1 MKVCVINY
9 TKTIMKPIEDLARE
23 LNLEIIPADPENAIN
38 VIKKQCPSVVIINW
52 IDSTTLD
59 LCLSIRQIKLK
70 NGFIHILLTGTKEM
84 TGEIFMAISES
95 ADDYIYMPFTK
106 DELMIRLHLAAGNIE
121 LHNKLSSTK
130 KKLLMHA
137 KEDPVT
143 GVLNRRALLDE
154 ILNEMGRAARKDEFS
169 CTIMIIVKNYD
180 EMLAESG
187 HRAIDSL
194 MAEFSRRLKKSVRP
208 YDKLGRYDSGRFLIF
223 LPNTNNI
230 NARIV
235 AKRIVESLQSKKFR
249 FRDSVFEPCVA
260 IGISELNPSDMGES
274 KNSEALLIN
283 DLIMDSFIRR
293 AELASDKAC
302 EKGDNHIEIYT
313 FT

>member
-9 TKTIMKPIEDLARE
+9 TKTIMKPIEDLAGE
-23 LNLEIIPADPENAIN
+23 LNLKIVQADPENAVN
-38 VIKKQCPSVVIINW
+38 VIKKERPSVVIINW
-52 IDSTTLD
+52 VDSSTLD
-59 LCLSIRQIKLK
+59 LCFSIRQIKLK
-70 NGFIHILLTGTKEM
+70 NGFIHILLTGTKDM
-84 TGEIFMAISES
+84 TGEIFMAVSDS
-95 ADDYIYMPFTK
+95 ADDYIYFPFNK
-106 DELMIRLHLAAGNIE
+106 DELMIKLHMAARNIE
-121 LHNKLSSTK
+121 LHNKLSSAR
-130 KKLLMHA
+130 KKLVMHA

-169 CTIMIIVKNYD
+169 CTIMIVIKNYD

-187 HRAIDSL
+187 HRGIDSF

-208 YDKLGRYDSGRFLIF
+208 YDKLGRYDSSRFLIY

-230 NARIV
+230 NAKIV
-235 AKRIVESLQSKKFR
+235 AKRIVSGLQSKKFR
-249 FRDSVFEPCVA
+249 FRDSVFEPCAA
-260 IGISELNPSDMGES
+260 IGISELNPSDMGDS
-274 KNSEALLIN
+274 KNSDTLLIN